1 MYFRKFQ
8 IFEIKSFKKQLYKV
22 NGVLRQQ
29 AAREVVDGIPHR
41 QEAYGQYGEEDDDDI
56 PGVNADGIGV
66 DDERALA
73 AA

>member
-1 MYFRKFQ
+1 M
-8 IFEIKSFKKQLYKV
+8 
-22 NGVLRQQ
+22 
-29 AAREVVDGIPHR
+29 DGIPHR